1 MGASFPMEIQ
11 VKDFLSNF
19 LKPGSSPRF
28 ALGRVVA
35 TPGALALMHLTNSNP
50 FVLLAKHVTGDWG
63 DIDPEDV
70 QTNEDAV
77 AHGLRV
83 LSAYRLSLQHAAK
96 EGSNEAQ
103 STPRLDVDDDRIWVI
118 TEADRSV
125 TTLLLPEEY

>member
-1 MGASFPMEIQ
+1 MEIQ
-11 VKDFLSNF
+11 MKDFLSNF

-35 TPGALALMHLTNSNP
+35 TPGALALMHGTNSNP
-50 FVLLAKHVTGDWG
+50 FELLAKHVTGDWG
-63 DIDPEDV
+63 EIDPEDV

-77 AHGLRV
+77 VHGLRV
-83 LSAYRLSLQHAAK
+83 LSVYRLPLQRAPEDASNAARP
-96 EGSNEAQ
+96 
-103 STPRLDVDDDRIWVI
+103 TPQLDVNDNRIWLI

>member
-1 MGASFPMEIQ
+1 MEIQ
-11 VKDFLSNF
+11 MKDFLSRF

-35 TPGALALMHLTNSNP
+35 TPGALALLHVTNSNP
-50 FVLLAKHVTGDWG
+50 FALLARHVTGDWG
-63 DIDPEDV
+63 EIDPEDV

-77 AHGLRV
+77 VNGFRL
-83 LSAYRLSLQHAAK
+83 LSVYRLPLQSAPQ
-96 EGSNEAQ
+96 EGGNLARSPSRFQ
-103 STPRLDVDDDRIWVI
+103 SGDDRIWLI